1 MDARMPRA
9 NLRWLWLTLG
19 VLVADQLTKWAAL
32 AGLVYARPVEVLPFF
47 NFTLLYN
54 TGAAFSFLADHD
66 GWQRWF
72 FIFLAVVITAALLAW
87 LAFVAIRDGRVKAG
101 ITLLIGGAVGNVV
114 DRVLYGHVVDF
125 LDFHVA
131 GWHWPAFNIADA
143 AITIG
148 VALIIWAELRPA
160 GRESVS
166 DE

>member
-1 MDARMPRA
+1 MSIHRA
-9 NLRWLWLTLG
+9 NLRWLWLS
-19 VLVADQLTKWAAL
+19 VAIFVADQASKWAAL
-32 AGLVYARPVEVLPFF
+32 VGLDHARPVEVLPFF
-47 NFTLLYN
+47 DLTLLFN
-54 TGAAFSFLADHD
+54 TGAAFSFLAEHD

-72 FIFLAVVITAALLAW
+72 FVGLAGVVVAALLGW
-87 LAFVAIRDGRVKAG
+87 LAFVAIRDGRIKAG
-101 ITLLIGGAVGNVV
+101 VSLVIGGAVGNVI
-114 DRVLYGHVVDF
+114 DRVAYGHVIDF

-160 GRESVS
+160 DRERAA

>member
-1 MDARMPRA
+1 MRVDRT
-9 NLRWLWLTLG
+9 NLRWLWLSIV
-19 VLVADQLTKWAAL
+19 VLAADQLSKWAAL
-32 AGLVYARPVEVLPFF
+32 AGLSYARPVEVLSFF
-47 NFTLLYN
+47 DLTLLYN

-72 FIFLAVVITAALLAW
+72 FVFLAGVITAALLAW
-87 LAFVAIRDGRVKAG
+87 LVFVAIRDWRVKAG
-101 ITLLIGGAVGNVV
+101 ITLVIGGAIGNVI
-114 DRVLYGHVVDF
+114 DRVAYGHVVDF

>member
-1 MDARMPRA
+1 MSIDKA
-9 NLRWLWLTLG
+9 NLRWLWLSLG
-19 VLVADQLTKWAAL
+19 VLVGDQLTKWAAL
-32 AGLVYARPVEVLPFF
+32 VGLTYARPVEVLPFF
-47 NFTLLYN
+47 DLTLLYN

-72 FIFLAVVITAALLAW
+72 FVFLAVVITVALLAW
-87 LAFVAIRDGRVKAG
+87 LAFVAIRDGRIKAG
-101 ITLLIGGAVGNVV
+101 ITLLIGGALGNVI

-160 GRESVS
+160 DRETAS

>member
-1 MDARMPRA
+1 MRVDKA
-9 NLRWLWLTLG
+9 NLRWLWLSIV
-19 VLVADQLTKWAAL
+19 VLAVDQLTKWAAL
-32 AGLVYARPVEVLPFF
+32 AGLSYAHPVEVLPFF
-47 NFTLLYN
+47 DLTLLYN

-72 FIFLAVVITAALLAW
+72 FVFLAGVITAALLAW
-87 LAFVAIRDGRVKAG
+87 LVFVAIRDWRVKAG
-101 ITLLIGGAVGNVV
+101 ITAVIGGAIGNVI
-114 DRVLYGHVVDF
+114 DRVAYGHVVDF

>member
-1 MDARMPRA
+1 MRLPAG
-9 NLRWLWLTLG
+9 NLRWLWLSLG

-32 AGLVYARPVEVLPFF
+32 AGLEYARPQELLPFF

-72 FIFLAVVITAALLAW
+72 FVFLAVAIVAALLAW
-87 LAFVAIRDGRVKAG
+87 LAFVALDDRRIKAG
-101 ITLLIGGAVGNVV
+101 IAAVIGGAVGNVI
-114 DRVLYGHVVDF
+114 DRVAYGYVVDF
-125 LDFHVA
+125 LDFHWA

-148 VALIIWAELRPA
+148 VVLIIWAELRPRRQA
-160 GRESVS
+160 SVS
-166 DE
+166 DDRR

>member
-1 MDARMPRA
+1 MRIDTA
-9 NLRWLWLTLG
+9 NLRWLWLSLG
-19 VLVADQLTKWAAL
+19 VLVVDQLTKWAAL
-32 AGLVYARPVEVLPFF
+32 AGLSYARPVEILPFF
-47 NFTLLYN
+47 DLTLLYN

-72 FIFLAVVITAALLAW
+72 FVFLAVVITAALLAW
-87 LAFVAIRDGRVKAG
+87 LAFVAIRDGRIKAG
-101 ITLLIGGAVGNVV
+101 ITLLIGGAVGNVI
-114 DRVLYGHVVDF
+114 DRVVYGHVVDF
-125 LDFHVA
+125 LDFHVV

-160 GRESVS
+160 DREDAS

>member
-1 MDARMPRA
+1 
-9 NLRWLWLTLG
+9 
-19 VLVADQLTKWAAL
+19 
-32 AGLVYARPVEVLPFF
+32 
-47 NFTLLYN
+47 
-54 TGAAFSFLADHD
+54 
-66 GWQRWF
+66 
-72 FIFLAVVITAALLAW
+72 VI
-87 LAFVAIRDGRVKAG
+87 
-101 ITLLIGGAVGNVV
+101 
-114 DRVLYGHVVDF
+114 DRVAYGHVVDF

>member
-1 MDARMPRA
+1 MDKA
-9 NLRWLWLTLG
+9 NLRWLWLSFG
-19 VLVADQLTKWAAL
+19 VLVVDQLTKWAAL
-32 AGLVYARPVEVLPFF
+32 AGLEYARPVEILPFF
-47 NFTLLYN
+47 DFTLLYN
-54 TGAAFSFLADHD
+54 TGAAFSFLAEHD

-72 FIFLAVVITAALLAW
+72 FVFLAVVITAVLLGW
-87 LAFVAIRDGRVKAG
+87 LAFVAIRDRRIQAG
-101 ITLLIGGAVGNVV
+101 ITLVIGGAVGNVI

-148 VALIIWAELRPA
+148 VALIIWAELRPVD
-160 GRESVS
+160 RESAS

>member
-1 MDARMPRA
+1 MSIDTS
-9 NLRWLWLTLG
+9 NLRWLWLSLG
-19 VLVADQLTKWAAL
+19 VLVVDQLTKWAAL
-32 AGLVYARPVEVLPFF
+32 AGLAYARPVEVLPFF
-47 NFTLLYN
+47 DLTLLYN

-72 FIFLAVVITAALLAW
+72 FVLLAVVIVAALLVW
-87 LAFVAIRDGRVKAG
+87 LAFVAIRDARIKAG
-101 ITLLIGGAVGNVV
+101 ITLLIGGALGNVI

-160 GRESVS
+160 DRETPS

>member
-1 MDARMPRA
+1 MSIDTA
-9 NLRWLWLTLG
+9 NLRWLWLSLG
-19 VLVADQLTKWAAL
+19 VLVVDQLTKWAAL
-32 AGLVYARPVEVLPFF
+32 AGLTYARPVEVLPFF
-47 NFTLLYN
+47 SLTLLYN

-72 FIFLAVVITAALLAW
+72 FVFLAVVITAALTAW
-87 LAFVAIRDGRVKAG
+87 LAFVAIRDWRIRAG
-101 ITLLIGGAVGNVV
+101 ITAVIGGAVGNVI
-114 DRVLYGHVVDF
+114 DRVAYGHVVDF

-160 GRESVS
+160 GRENAS

>member
-1 MDARMPRA
+1 MRVDKA
-9 NLRWLWLTLG
+9 NLRWLWLSIV
-19 VLVADQLTKWAAL
+19 VLAVDQLSKWAAL
-32 AGLVYARPVEVLPFF
+32 AGLSYARPVEVLPFF
-47 NFTLLYN
+47 DLTLLYN

-72 FIFLAVVITAALLAW
+72 FVFLAGVITAALLAW
-87 LAFVAIRDGRVKAG
+87 LVFVAIRDWRVKAG
-101 ITLLIGGAVGNVV
+101 ITAVIGGAIGNVI
-114 DRVLYGHVVDF
+114 DRVAYGHVVDF

>member
-1 MDARMPRA
+1 MTFDKT
-9 NLRWLWLTLG
+9 NLRWLWLSLG

-32 AGLVYARPVEVLPFF
+32 VGLTYARPVEILPFF

-72 FIFLAVVITAALLAW
+72 FVFLAVVITAALLAW
-87 LAFVAIRDGRVKAG
+87 LAFVAIRDGRIKVG
-101 ITLLIGGAVGNVV
+101 ITLLIGGALGNVI

-148 VALIIWAELRPA
+148 VALIIWAELRPTD
-160 GRESVS
+160 REKVP

>member
-1 MDARMPRA
+1 MRVDKA
-9 NLRWLWLTLG
+9 NLRWLWLSIV
-19 VLVADQLTKWAAL
+19 VLAVDQLSKWAAL
-32 AGLVYARPVEVLPFF
+32 AGLSYAHPVEVLPFF
-47 NFTLLYN
+47 DLTLLYN

-72 FIFLAVVITAALLAW
+72 FVFLAGVITAALLAW
-87 LAFVAIRDGRVKAG
+87 LVFVAIRDWRVKAG
-101 ITLLIGGAVGNVV
+101 ITAVIGGAIGNVI
-114 DRVLYGHVVDF
+114 DRVAYGHVVDF

>member
-1 MDARMPRA
+1 MRVDKT
-9 NLRWLWLTLG
+9 NLRWLWLSIV
-19 VLVADQLTKWAAL
+19 VLAVDQLSKWAAL
-32 AGLVYARPVEVLPFF
+32 AGLSYARPVEVLPFF
-47 NFTLLYN
+47 DLTLLYN

-72 FIFLAVVITAALLAW
+72 FVFLAGVITAALLAW
-87 LAFVAIRDGRVKAG
+87 LVFVAIRDWRVKAG
-101 ITLLIGGAVGNVV
+101 ITAVIGGAIGNVI
-114 DRVLYGHVVDF
+114 DRVAYGHVVDF

>member
-1 MDARMPRA
+1 MSIDKA
-9 NLRWLWLTLG
+9 NLRWLWLSFA
-19 VLVADQLTKWAAL
+19 VLVVDQLTKWAAL
-32 AGLVYARPVEVLPFF
+32 AGLDYARPVEILPFF
-47 NFTLLYN
+47 DFTLLYN

-72 FIFLAVVITAALLAW
+72 FVFLAVVITVALLAW
-87 LAFVAIRDGRVKAG
+87 LAFVAIRDGRIKAG
-101 ITLLIGGAVGNVV
+101 ITLLIGGAVGNVI
-114 DRVLYGHVVDF
+114 DRVLHGHVVDF

-148 VALIIWAELRPA
+148 VALIIWAELRPVD
-160 GRESVS
+160 RESAS

>member
-1 MDARMPRA
+1 MNIDTS
-9 NLRWLWLTLG
+9 NLRWLWLSLG
-19 VLVADQLTKWAAL
+19 VLVVDQLTKWAAL
-32 AGLVYARPVEVLPFF
+32 AGLAYARPVEVLPFF
-47 NFTLLYN
+47 DLTLLYN

-72 FIFLAVVITAALLAW
+72 FVFLAVVITAALLVW
-87 LAFVAIRDGRVKAG
+87 LAFVAIRDGRIKAG
-101 ITLLIGGAVGNVV
+101 ITLLIGGALGNVI

-160 GRESVS
+160 DRETAS

>member
-1 MDARMPRA
+1 MRIAST
-9 NLRWLWLTLG
+9 NLRWLWLSLG

-72 FIFLAVVITAALLAW
+72 FVFLAVVITGALLVW
-87 LAFVAIRDGRVKAG
+87 LAFVAIRDGRIKAG
-101 ITLLIGGAVGNVV
+101 ITLLIGGAVGNVI

-148 VALIIWAELRPA
+148 VVLIIWAELRPA

>member
-1 MDARMPRA
+1 MSIDKA
-9 NLRWLWLTLG
+9 NLRWLWLSFG
-19 VLVADQLTKWAAL
+19 VLVVDQLTKWAAL
-32 AGLVYARPVEVLPFF
+32 VGLTYARPVEILPFF
-47 NFTLLYN
+47 DFTLLYN

-72 FIFLAVVITAALLAW
+72 FVFLAVVITAVLLGW
-87 LAFVAIRDGRVKAG
+87 LAFVAIRDRRIQAG
-101 ITLLIGGAVGNVV
+101 ITLVIGGAVGNVI

-148 VALIIWAELRPA
+148 VALIIWAELRPVD
-160 GRESVS
+160 RESAS